1 MARHVSVPA
10 AFDDFAA
17 TIVEID
23 ITVDCPPNSTGG
35 GVKEGCECDDGFGGG
50 GGLFTGASFLRGWV
64 HSHYYFNLNL
74 NLLLHLHLHSPVRHF
89 VGVSAEREGEWWW

>member
-1 MARHVSVPA
+1 
-10 AFDDFAA
+10 
-17 TIVEID
+17 
-23 ITVDCPPNSTGG
+23 
-35 GVKEGCECDDGFGGG
+35 
-50 GGLFTGASFLRGWV
+50 V